1 MKRDKNTWRTV
12 ARLLRYIAGTYKM
25 QFIFVCITI
34 VVSALA
40 NMAGPLF
47 LMVLIDDYI
56 TPLIA
61 QATPNFT
68 GLWMAVGAMAIFY
81 CIGVAC
87 TYTYNRLMVNIG
99 QGVQKRIRDE
109 MFIKMQSLPI
119 KFFDTHSH
127 GEIMSVYTNDID
139 TLRQLISQSIPQL
152 LSSFVTA
159 VTLFVVMMAISW
171 QLSFIAIIMVV
182 VMIIVIRIL
191 GAKSGKYFVKQ
202 QNDLSA
208 VDGYIEEIMGGLKV
222 VKVFNHEDEAEKKF
236 NEINDNLADS
246 ATKANKYANA
256 VMPCISNIGNFQF
269 VLTAIIG
276 GIVFLTGGWALTL
289 GKLISYMQ
297 FTRSFN
303 QPFAQISQQLN
314 SMAMALAGAERI
326 FALMDEQPETDD
338 GSVTLVNILTDRD
351 GSISESEIR
360 TGYWA
365 WKYIDAKGEISYKQL
380 NGNVE
385 FKNVTFGYSD
395 DTAVLK
401 NIALT
406 AQTGQK
412 IAFVGSTGA
421 GKTTITNLIN
431 RFYDITDGE
440 ILYDGID
447 IKRIKKDDL
456 RRSLGIVLQ
465 DTVLFSGTIMENIR
479 YGRLDADDEDVYA
492 AARLA
497 NADDFISRLPDGYNT
512 MLTDNGEGL
521 SQGQRQLLSI
531 ARAALAD
538 CPVLI
543 LDEATSSIDTRTE
556 AIVQRGMDNLMRGR
570 TVFVIAHRLSTI
582 RNSDVIEVLDHGRIV
597 EEGSHDE
604 LIANKGIYYRLYT
617 GALELD

>member
-12 ARLLRYIAGTYKM
+12 VRLLRYIAGTYKM

-61 QATPNFT
+61 QATPDFT
-68 GLWMAVGAMAIFY
+68 GLWTAVGAMAIFY

-326 FALMDEQPETDD
+326 FALMDEQPEEDY
-338 GSVTLVNILTDRD
+338 GNITLVNILTDRD
-351 GSISESEIR
+351 GSIRESDKR

-365 WKYIDAKGEISYKQL
+365 WKYIDANGDVSYKAL
-380 NGNVE
+380 KGNVE
-385 FKNVTFGYSD
+385 FKNVTFGYNE

-401 NIALT
+401 NINLT
-406 AQTGQK
+406 AVTGQK

-431 RFYDITDGE
+431 RFYDIKDGA

-447 IKRIKKDDL
+447 IKQIKKDDL

-479 YGRLDADDEDVYA
+479 YGRLDANDDEVYA
-492 AARLA
+492 AAMLA
-497 NADDFISRLPDGYNT
+497 NADDFIRRLPDGYDT

-556 AIVQRGMDNLMRGR
+556 AIVQRGMDNLMKGR

-597 EEGSHDE
+597 EEGSHNE